1 MRTSSQFLLT
11 FLLNACWQVA
21 LVAALASI
29 SSWLLRDSSARYR
42 HWIWVSALVLS
53 AGLPAITYSQL
64 SSVSL
69 ANVFASSAIN
79 RPATPALALDHV
91 GTQPTDISIIAN
103 EAFLLN
109 RGLALALLGLYAVVL
124 CYGALRLG
132 HAFYV
137 TRKLRLDSV
146 EVGHNGLVDSLV
158 EKCLKSISR
167 MPAKPNIR
175 VSAAVPVPITIGVAD
190 PVIILPAQ
198 LLEEASEEILTSAI
212 GHELVHISRRDYALN
227 FVYELLYLPLSFHPG
242 AALIRRRIRQ
252 TRELSCDELVAE
264 RILKPEVYARSLVKL
279 ASSAPALHR
288 LSVITTVG
296 IADADIL
303 EARVMSLLRKP
314 GTHTRRKGWLLV
326 ASSLL
331 LLVSCVAAAAF
342 AVRFDVASA
351 ETGLVPQEPARNE
364 KQIKDEKIR
373 MRSPGSEEEFKER
386 MKSDPKFR
394 EEVER
399 KREVEF
405 QFRALKQ
412 NALLNLARISMDQA
426 IQIATSQTP
435 GKVLQCTLDGEN
447 WKEPGVLDKDGQ
459 VFYRVVLITN
469 EDAAT
474 GGATHIWVNAIDG
487 SVMKTEKEMLRKR
500 KPE

>member
-11 FLLNACWQVA
+11 FLLNAGWQVA
-21 LVAALASI
+21 LVAALASV

-53 AGLPAITYSQL
+53 AGLPAVTYSQL
-64 SSVSL
+64 SRVSP
-69 ANVFASSAIN
+69 ANVFAGSEVNRSAI
-79 RPATPALALDHV
+79 PGLALDTV
-91 GTQPTDISIIAN
+91 DTQQAGISLNPN

-109 RGLALALLGLYAVVL
+109 RGLALTLLALYAVVL
-124 CYGALRLG
+124 CYGALRLA

-137 TRKLRLDSV
+137 TRKLRLDCV
-146 EVGHNGLVDSLV
+146 DVGHNGLIDSLV
-158 EKCLKSISR
+158 EKCLNAISGKLR
-167 MPAKPNIR
+167 KPDIR
-175 VSAAVPVPITIGVAD
+175 VSATVPVPITIGVLD
-190 PVIILPAQ
+190 PVIILPEQ
-198 LLEEASEEILTSAI
+198 LLREGSEEILTSAI
-212 GHELVHISRRDYALN
+212 GHELVHIGRRDYALN

-279 ASSAPALHR
+279 VSSAPALHR

-303 EARVMSLLRKP
+303 EARVMSLLRKS
-314 GTHTRRKGWLLV
+314 GTHTRRKGLLLV

-331 LLVSCVAAAAF
+331 LLASCVAAAAF

-351 ETGLVPQEPARNE
+351 ATGLVPQDPARNE

-373 MRSPGSEEEFKER
+373 VRSPGSEEEFKER

-394 EEVER
+394 EEVEH
-399 KREVEF
+399 KREIEF
-405 QFRALKQ
+405 KMRAARQ
-412 NALLNLARISMDQA
+412 TALLNLARINMDQA
-426 IQIATSQTP
+426 IQIATSQYP
-435 GKVLQCTLDGEN
+435 GKVLQCSLDAEN
-447 WKEPGVLDKDGQ
+447 WKEPGILDSDGR
-459 VFYRVVLITN
+459 VFYRVVLISS
-469 EDAAT
+469 EDAQS
-474 GGATHIWVNAIDG
+474 GGATHVWVNAIDG
-487 SVMKTEKEMLRKR
+487 TVIKSEKELPRKR

>member
-1 MRTSSQFLLT
+1 MRTSSQFMLT

-21 LVAALASI
+21 LVAALASV

-53 AGLPAITYSQL
+53 AGLPAVTYSQL

-69 ANVFASSAIN
+69 ANVFTSSTVK
-79 RPATPALALDHV
+79 RPATTALGLDNVGAAQTEIFFPADEALLV
-91 GTQPTDISIIAN
+91 
-103 EAFLLN
+103 N
-109 RGLALALLGLYAVVL
+109 RGLAVTLLGLYAVFV
-124 CYGALRLG
+124 CYGALRLA

-137 TRKLRLDSV
+137 TRQLRVNSV
-146 EVGHNGLVDSLV
+146 DVGHNGLVDSLV
-158 EKCLKSISR
+158 EKCSHSISG
-167 MPAKPNIR
+167 MAGTPDIR
-175 VSAAVPVPITIGVAD
+175 VSAAVPVPITIGVFD
-190 PVIILPAQ
+190 PVIILPEQ
-198 LLEEASEEILTSAI
+198 LLEEGNEEVLTSAI
-212 GHELVHISRRDYALN
+212 GHELVHIRRRDYALN
-227 FVYELLYLPLSFHPG
+227 FVYELLYLLLSFHPG

-279 ASSAPALHR
+279 ASSAPTLHR

-303 EARVMSLLRKP
+303 EARVMSLLRKTETP
-314 GTHTRRKGWLLV
+314 TRRKGLLLV

-331 LLVSCVAAAAF
+331 LLLSSVAAAAF
-342 AVRFDVASA
+342 AVRFDVASG
-351 ETGLVPQEPARNE
+351 EPGLVSQDPASRE
-364 KQIKDEKIR
+364 KQIKDEKVR
-373 MRSPGSEEEFKER
+373 VPFPGGEEEFKER
-386 MKSDPKFR
+386 MKSDLKFK

-399 KREVEF
+399 KRDVEI

-412 NALLNLARISMDQA
+412 SALLNLARISMDQA

-435 GKVLQCTLDGEN
+435 GKVLQCTLDGEK
-447 WKEPGVLDKDGQ
+447 WKEPGVLDKDGH
-459 VFYRVVLITN
+459 VFYRIVLITN
-469 EDAAT
+469 EDAAN

-487 SVMKTEKEMLRKR
+487 AVLKTEKEMLRKR